1 MFQKEQPTSVVGY
14 RLHSNFQLSIDVYRD
29 TARVSRCNK
38 YNRTCYIFTEAPV
51 RDIDISKNGEI
62 ISSRTLFSMTSF
74 YVHLIHF
81 LHHFRRVQPLRGL
94 VGRATSSG
102 AIENHIS
109 SWIALQNEQKP
120 LIKIDLVLKNN
131 INRRKTFVNLTKNT
145 LREALQFFCV
155 R

>member
-38 YNRTCYIFTEAPV
+38 YLRNCQTVTEAPV
-51 RDIDISKNGEI
+51 RDIDISKNQEM
-62 ISSRTLFSMTSF
+62 ISSRTFWSMTSF
-74 YVHLIHF
+74 YSQLIHF
-81 LHHFRRVQPLRGL
+81 LHHFKTKQPLRGL

-102 AIENHIS
+102 AIENQTS
-109 SWIALQNEQKP
+109 SWIALQNERKT

-131 INRRKTFVNLTKNT
+131 INRLKTFVKLTKKY
-145 LREALQFFCV
+145 F
-155 R
+155 